1 MREEALHN
9 WGIVCSRQ
17 KESYAQAKFP
27 RLEGNRE
34 VGGGSQRKGLR
45 RDSLRPRKPWRVL
58 NISDGI

>member
-34 VGGGSQRKGLR
+34 VGGGSQRKGGEKGLFKA
-45 RDSLRPRKPWRVL
+45 P
-58 NISDGI
+58 